1 MDERVN
7 ILLVDD
13 QPANLLALES
23 ILAET
28 GENLVK
34 AHSGSAALRELL
46 HTDFAVV
53 LLDVQMPDLDGFETA
68 NLIRQRDRSRD
79 TPIIFLTALSRSE
92 TNVFR
97 GYELGAVDYIFKPFH
112 PDILRSKV
120 NVFVELFRKR
130 EAFKR
135 QAQELANVVRQNE
148 LILKAAAEGVCG
160 VSLDASAT
168 FVNPAAGRMLG
179 RDPNAMIGADI
190 HSLVHPVYP
199 GVITCEVD
207 KCRLRAVVHGEQ
219 AYEAIDDVFF
229 RADGTSFPAEFS
241 ASPMRDAT
249 GELLG
254 SVITFRDVTE
264 RRAAAQAAEAE
275 RRYREAEA
283 QNRAKDNFLANLSH
297 ELRTPMT
304 SILGWVQ
311 FLRSG
316 HVEPDEMEEALG
328 TIESSARLQARLI
341 DDMLDVSRIILG
353 KFQVDLKPARIASI
367 IDAALTTA
375 RPLAAQN
382 GVHLTWTIDDREAIV
397 EADASR
403 IQQVIQ
409 NLLANAIKFT
419 PEGKEVELRLERVDG
434 ALRIRVT
441 DQGEGIDPA
450 FLPFVFDRLRQAEG
464 SNKRS
469 GLGLGLAIARH
480 IIELHHGDITAASE
494 GHGHGAS
501 FTVTLPIYEQD
512 RRESGE
518 LEGSQ
523 QVPESARA
531 GSKKSTARLNA

>member
-1 MDERVN
+1 MDDRVN

-13 QPANLLALES
+13 QPNNLLALES

-28 GENLVK
+28 GENLVT
-34 AHSGSAALRELL
+34 AHSGAQALRHLL

-68 NLIRQRDRSRD
+68 TLIRHRDRSRD

-92 TNVFR
+92 SNVFR

-130 EAFKR
+130 EALKQ
-135 QAQELANVVRQNE
+135 QAFELERLSKQNE
-148 LILKAAAEGVCG
+148 LILKAAAEGVFG
-160 VSLDASAT
+160 VNLEGVTT
-168 FVNPAAGRMLG
+168 FVNPAAARMIGRA
-179 RDPNAMIGADI
+179 PSEVSGADI
-190 HSLVHPVYP
+190 HGLVHPIFP
-199 GVITCEVD
+199 GVLTCD
-207 KCRLRAVVHGEQ
+207 PSTCRLRAVVHGDPSYDEI
-219 AYEAIDDVFF
+219 EDTFF
-229 RADGTSFPAEFS
+229 RTDGTSFPVEFC
-241 ASPMRDAT
+241 ASPMRDIG

-254 SVITFRDVTE
+254 SVITFRDVSE
-264 RRAAAQAAEAE
+264 RRAAAHAAEAE

-283 QNRAKDNFLANLSH
+283 QNRAKDNFLATLSH

-316 HVEPDEMEEALG
+316 NIDAAELEEALR

-353 KFQVDLKPARIASI
+353 KFQVDLRPTRISEI
-367 IDAALTTA
+367 VEAALTTA
-375 RPLAAQN
+375 RPMAAEN
-382 GVHLTWTIDDREAIV
+382 EVRLSWGIEPGDALVD
-397 EADASR
+397 ADANR

-409 NLLANAIKFT
+409 NLLSNAIKFT
-419 PEGKEVELRLERVDG
+419 PPGKNVDLRLEQLNG
-434 ALRIRVT
+434 TLRIRVA
-441 DQGEGIDPA
+441 DEGEGIEA
-450 FLPFVFDRLRQAEG
+450 SFLPYVFDRLRQAEG

-480 IIELHHGDITAASE
+480 IIELHHGDITADSA
-494 GHGHGAS
+494 GPGKGAE
-501 FTVTLPIYEQD
+501 FTVTLPVRMTNAEQS
-512 RRESGE
+512 RTEKHG
-518 LEGSQ
+518 
-523 QVPESARA
+523 
-531 GSKKSTARLNA
+531 TASLHA

>member
-1 MDERVN
+1 MDDRVN

-13 QPANLLALES
+13 QPNNLLALES
-23 ILAET
+23 ILSET
-28 GENLVK
+28 GENLVT
-34 AHSGSAALRELL
+34 AQSGTAALRELL

-120 NVFVELFRKR
+120 SVFVELFRKR

-135 QAQELANVVRQNE
+135 QAQELSRLIKQNE
-148 LILKAAAEGVCG
+148 LILNAAAEGVFG
-160 VSLDASAT
+160 VGLNGATT
-168 FVNPAAGRMLG
+168 FVNPAAAR
-179 RDPNAMIGADI
+179 MIGRPMEQITGHDI
-190 HSLVHPVYP
+190 HSLVHPVFP
-199 GVITCEVD
+199 GVLTCNIER
-207 KCRLRAVVHGEQ
+207 CRLHAVVHGEP
-219 AYEAIDDVFF
+219 AYDEIEETFF
-229 RADGTSFPAEFS
+229 RADGTSFPVEFC
-241 ASPMRDAT
+241 ASPMRDEN
-249 GELLG
+249 GDLLG
-254 SVITFRDVTE
+254 SVITFRDVSE

-283 QNRAKDNFLANLSH
+283 QNRAKDNFLATLSH

-311 FLRSG
+311 FLRTG
-316 HVEPDEMEEALG
+316 HFDEAELAEALQ

-353 KFQVDLKPARIASI
+353 KFQVDLKPTRISEI
-367 IDAALTTA
+367 IEAALTTA
-375 RPLAAQN
+375 RPLASDNDVQ
-382 GVHLTWTIDDREAIV
+382 LTWELDEREAV
-397 EADASR
+397 VDADASR

-409 NLLANAIKFT
+409 NLLSNAIKFT
-419 PEGKEVELRLERVDG
+419 PPGKHVDLRLDRTDG
-434 ALRIRVT
+434 DLRIRVK
-441 DQGEGIDPA
+441 DEGEGIEES
-450 FLPFVFDRLRQAEG
+450 FLPYVFDRLRQGEG

-480 IIELHHGDITAASE
+480 IVELHHGEITAASE
-494 GHGHGAS
+494 GPGKGAS
-501 FTVTLPIYEQD
+501 FTVTLPVRKVDSPEHV
-512 RRESGE
+512 RREQNQNVAP
-518 LEGSQ
+518 LH
-523 QVPESARA
+523 A
-531 GSKKSTARLNA
+531 